1 MGSGFPIDAT
11 LGQEESLKCSGTRV
25 RMRVGI
31 LSVSEASLD
40 FRKRQFHHTRIL
52 SRVPKLHFKGSCSP
66 ACSLLPKSIW
76 ICSEFVVYARAV
88 CQRSFRH
95 EPKMEGEG
103 GEVSQSFVWN
113 RCRETVPP
121 CRVRKGAFCFVKC
134 FSFRVL
140 KVFTEELQKLKWFL
154 CFLGNNTSRN
164 T

>member
-1 MGSGFPIDAT
+1 MPPH
-11 LGQEESLKCSGTRV
+11 LGKKSLKCRGSRV
-25 RMRVGI
+25 RMRVRM
-31 LSVSEASLD
+31 LSGS
-40 FRKRQFHHTRIL
+40 FRNWAFHHTRIL
-52 SRVPKLHFKGSCSP
+52 SRVPKLHFNGRCSP

-76 ICSEFVVYARAV
+76 ICSELFVHARAV

-95 EPKMEGEG
+95 RPKMETSKGEG

-121 CRVRKGAFCFVKC
+121 YRVRKGAFCFVKR
-134 FSFRVL
+134 FFFRVL

-154 CFLGNNTSRN
+154 CLLGNNTCRN